1 MSDKRALIT
10 GVTGQD
16 GTYLSELLLGKGY
29 EVFGLVRDLDT
40 AKVSETSTLIPDL
53 KFIQGDLRDSF
64 SLRTALDLT
73 GPQEIYNLGA
83 MSFVGESWDKAAL
96 TTEVSAVGVLNLL
109 EAFRQYV
116 GSDISSAK
124 FYQASSSEMYG
135 AAVSSPQDE
144 TTAFWPRSP
153 YGVAKVFGHHMTIN
167 YRESYGLHASSGIL
181 FNHESPRRGE
191 RFVTRKITQAVARIS
206 LGLQEKL
213 ILGNLETRRDWGFAG
228 DYVDAMWRMMQQE
241 EAGDFVIA
249 TGEVHSL
256 RDFVDIAFNAVG
268 ISDWSR
274 LVEQDPTFMRPADI
288 QVLVGNSQK
297 AQERL
302 DWQPTVNFT
311 ELVTM
316 MVDSDLATSRR
327 EI

>member
-1 MSDKRALIT
+1 MSEKRALIT

-16 GTYLSELLLGKGY
+16 GTYLSELLIEKGY
-29 EVFGLVRDLDT
+29 EVFGLVRDLK
-40 AKVSETSTLIPDL
+40 AANVFETSKLIPQL
-53 KFIQGDLRDSF
+53 NFIGGDLREPV
-64 SLRTALDLT
+64 SLRAALDQT
-73 GPQEIYNLGA
+73 GPTEIYNLGA
-83 MSFVGESWDKAAL
+83 MSFVGESWDKATL

-109 EAFRQYV
+109 EATRLYA

-135 AAVSSPQDE
+135 AAAASPQDE

-213 ILGNLETRRDWGFAG
+213 VLGNLETRRDWGFAG
-228 DYVDAMWRMMQQE
+228 DYVDAMWRMMQEE
-241 EAGDFVIA
+241 EASDYVIA

-268 ISDWSR
+268 ISDWSG
-274 LVEQDPTFMRPADI
+274 LVEQDKTFMRPADI

-302 DWQPTVNFT
+302 HWQPTVNFT
-311 ELVTM
+311 ELVNM
-316 MVDSDLATSRR
+316 MVDADLATARTV
-327 EI
+327 I